1 MKKIRYSFNS
11 LLFLLICMIGLTACE
26 KEDRTYQGPV
36 YYEFSPDKHGQ
47 TVSGGNNL
55 IAKEVSTLGADTLC
69 VQMIRKNTNA
79 TTVRFRIAEQLYFIK
94 SDSRFVTEKP
104 EGMPES
110 AYEVHASTAQYGTDF
125 DFEGNSDVTYDPHT
139 QTGFVTIDGGALFA
153 YLPINIRERNNTV
166 AYFVLEDTDNAQANK
181 PTALLALT
189 IISVK
194 TVYFEENFK
203 SGIPAT
209 WGNIDKDGDGHA
221 WLHTTTDGG
230 FAMSRSYLSSDKSAL
245 TPENYLVSPAITVPA
260 TAQSVTLSYDL
271 SAAAKNAYQEQYQIL
286 ISEEPITEA
295 NCRQAKV
302 LKDWTELTEVHKYWS
317 VVTTTTDLQGY
328 AGKTF
333 YIAFL
338 HGNCTDMDRFLLKN
352 VVVYAF

>member
-1 MKKIRYSFNS
+1 MKKRSYFKS
-11 LLFLLICMIGLTACE
+11 LFFLLICFIGFSACE

-36 YYEFSPDKHGQ
+36 FYEFSPDKNGQ
-47 TVSGGNNL
+47 SVSGSNNL
-55 IAKEVSTLGADTLC
+55 IVKETSILGTDTVC
-69 VQMIRKNTNA
+69 IQMIRKNTER
-79 TTVRFRIAEQLYFIK
+79 TTIRFRIAEQLYFIK

-104 EGMPES
+104 AGLDES
-110 AYEVHASTAQYGTDF
+110 AYDVYQSTAVYGTDF
-125 DFEGNSDVTYDPHT
+125 DFKNSEDLIYDP
-139 QTGFVTIDGGALFA
+139 QTKTGAITIDPQEMFA
-153 YLPINIRERNNTV
+153 NIPINILARNNTV

-181 PTALLALT
+181 PTGLLSLR

-194 TVYFEENFK
+194 TIYFEESFQ
-203 SGIPAT
+203 SGIPVT
-209 WGNIDKDGDGHA
+209 WGNIDKDGDGHS
-221 WLHTTTDGG
+221 WEHTTTDGG
-230 FAMSRSYLSSDKSAL
+230 FAMSRSYLSSDGSAL

-260 TAQSVTLSYDL
+260 SAQSVTLSYDL
-271 SAAAKNAYQEQYQIL
+271 SASAKNAYQEQYQLL

-295 NCRQAKV
+295 NCREATILQ
-302 LKDWTELTEVHKYWS
+302 DWTELTEAHKYWS

-352 VVVYAF
+352 VTVYAF